1 MRDPARRVVEPGGS
15 GGTVM
20 GETPSGADGSTDE
33 FETAAAEFAIA
44 YADQNAIDHGSLY
57 AASLDGRIDVQRG
70 V

>member
-1 MRDPARRVVEPGGS
+1 
-15 GGTVM
+15 M